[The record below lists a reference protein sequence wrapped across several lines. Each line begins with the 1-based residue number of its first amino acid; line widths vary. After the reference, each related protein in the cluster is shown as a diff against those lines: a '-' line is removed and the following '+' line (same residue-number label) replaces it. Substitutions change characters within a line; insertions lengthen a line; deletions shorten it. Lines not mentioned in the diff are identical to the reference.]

1 MKFKSLISDQIRNV
15 LLERNSVVVPGLGVF
30 FLTSFPA
37 RIDLKKEKIY
47 PPGKSIEFLEA
58 PNVSDYFLAY
68 IMAESYLGDFS
79 FWNEKIDDF
88 TADFRN
94 LEKGESLKLGKLGRL
109 VQGDRMEFQPSEE
122 NSLLLFNTLPELSCK
137 PVPRSLEKTEDKIV
151 AAENPVVSVPPNL
164 NQSVEGKDNKTSSS
178 RRKRTWGI
186 VGAAAA
192 VILLLIGFFVVEGL
206 GDKDRILQIPTH
218 VYEDRLNQPPE
229 KLYVDTFH
237 RDTEE
242 ETDEAE
248 EPEMLYPP
256 EFYEDEEDD
265 AMVNEEE
272 ELESES
278 NDNPLDLEDSSTH
291 EARTGECVIITGAF
305 GSRANINLMKSQL
318 QDMGYTLFEEPIGEL
333 MRVGV
338 KVSCRENDLEYHLQ
352 LLRSQVESNSWIKD
366 E

>member
-1 MKFKSLISDQIRNV
+1 MKLKSLISDQIRNV

-37 RIDLKKEKIY
+37 RIDLKEEKIY

-68 IMAESYLGDFS
+68 ILAESYRGDFS
-79 FWNEKIDDF
+79 FWNKEIDAFTSDF
-88 TADFRN
+88 QN
-94 LEKGESLKLGKLGRL
+94 LEKGESLELGKLGRL
-109 VQGDRMEFQPSEE
+109 VQGDRMEFRPSEE
-122 NSLLLFNTLPELSCK
+122 SPLLLFNTLPELHCK
-137 PVPRSLEKTEDKIV
+137 PVPRSLEKPENKVV
-151 AAENPVVSVPPNL
+151 AAETPAVVNIPNI
-164 NQSVEGKDNKTSSS
+164 NQTEERKENKTASSG
-178 RRKRTWGI
+178 RKRTWGI

-192 VILLLIGFFVVEGL
+192 VLLLLIGFFVVEGL
-206 GDKDRILQIPTH
+206 GDNGPILEIPTH

-237 RDTEE
+237 QEHEE

-248 EPEMLYPP
+248 ESEWHLSPDLPEN
-256 EFYEDEEDD
+256 EEDE
-265 AMVNEEE
+265 AALNEGEE
-272 ELESES
+272 MEMEPESREI
-278 NDNPLDLEDSSTH
+278 PREDSLPD
-291 EARTGECVIITGAF
+291 EAHNGECVIITGAF

-318 QDMGYTLFEEPIGEL
+318 EEMGYTLFEEPIGEL

-338 KVSCRENDLEYHLQ
+338 KVSCSENDLEYHLQ

-366 E
+366 Q

>member
-37 RIDLKKEKIY
+37 RIDLKEEKIY

-68 IMAESYLGDFS
+68 ILAESYRGDFS
-79 FWNEKIDDF
+79 FWNKEIDAFTSDF
-88 TADFRN
+88 QN
-94 LEKGESLKLGKLGRL
+94 LEKGESLEIGKLGRL
-109 VQGDRMEFQPSEE
+109 VQGDRMEFQASEE
-122 NSLLLFNTLPELSCK
+122 SPLLLFNTLPELHCK
-137 PVPRSLEKTEDKIV
+137 PVPRSLEKPEEK
-151 AAENPVVSVPPNL
+151 VVTSEAPAVVKLPNL
-164 NQSVEGKDNKTSSS
+164 NQSGGGKENKTASSGK
-178 RRKRTWGI
+178 KRTWGI

-192 VILLLIGFFVVEGL
+192 ALLLLIGFFVVEGL
-206 GDKDRILQIPTH
+206 GDKSPILEIPTH

-237 RDTEE
+237 QDKEE
-242 ETDEAE
+242 ESDEAE
-248 EPEMLYPP
+248 DSEWNLTPERPKNEEDEAAPNEWDEMEPESRDIPR
-256 EFYEDEEDD
+256 
-265 AMVNEEE
+265 
-272 ELESES
+272 
-278 NDNPLDLEDSSTH
+278 EDSSPH
-291 EARTGECVIITGAF
+291 ESRDGECVIITGAF

-318 QDMGYTLFEEPIGEL
+318 EEMGYTLFEEPIGEL

-352 LLRSQVESNSWIKD
+352 LLRSQVESNSWVKD